1 MSLTSKGLFFSYF
14 EESGAKPMLEP
25 SRNEGWGGGLG
36 LFLSFCSAVL
46 MCSLPSS
53 CMSPGGSKMSA
64 VMLELT
70 CVV

>member
-25 SRNEGWGGGLG
+25 SRNGGEGGLG